1 MKLELMSGAKNRTWL
16 KVFKGVV
23 GLPNRRLHPL
33 QPGNSLSLILQE
45 TWWEEAGDILWTE
58 LTREATDTAV
68 LETAVSGGKV

>member
-1 MKLELMSGAKNRTWL
+1 MSGAKNRTWL

-23 GLPNRRLHPL
+23 RVPNRRLQLL

-45 TWWEEAGDILWTE
+45 TWWEGAGIILWTN
-58 LTREATDTAV
+58 LAREATNTAV